1 MYGSNDNKKF
11 RKNVK
16 PAFGNIVKGNK
27 TINLVKGNEV
37 ITNDRKLDQTSVY
50 LINILHCEYRST
62 PRYHFS
68 S

>member
-1 MYGSNDNKKF
+1 MYDSNDNKKF

-37 ITNDRKLDQTSVY
+37 ITNDRKLDQTFNKYIALRISF
-50 LINILHCEYRST
+50 HT
-62 PRYHFS
+62 
-68 S
+68 